1 MNSITLN
8 GTTVTLSEDLLKKQA
23 IDMEGAAEILGLH
36 ARKLALYAG
45 MEVAEDFS
53 LSAYGRELRNVEYD
67 LQRAW
72 GFPQTAKY
80 HRFWEAPRCTCP
92 KMDNEEHYGTAY
104 AIIDKACPVHGENE
118 YE

>member
-8 GTTVTLSEDLLKKQA
+8 GTTVTLSQDLLKKQA
-23 IDMEGAAEILGLH
+23 VDMEGAAEILGLH

-53 LSAYGRELRNVEYD
+53 LSAYGRELRSVEYA

-72 GFPQTAKY
+72 GFAQSEKY

-92 KMDNEEHYGTAY
+92 KMDNEDRYPSGSYVVMTS
-104 AIIDKACPVHGENE
+104 CPVHGDIE
-118 YE
+118 